1 MGILDWLRP
10 RARAAPQASPAP
22 AAPLP
27 PAPPVKAAL
36 PRPGAPLLALG
47 AMSPADRRTAL
58 LRGVVDPTLAWLADM
73 SVPSDDRARVILLAI
88 AGQEADCM
96 HRRQIPVAHAM
107 GLWQFERGGGVA
119 GVLSHRA
126 SMLIAGRVCVARNVR
141 ANSTDV
147 HMALAHDDVLACALA
162 RLLLWTD
169 ARPLPGVHAEDEAWA
184 YYLRNWRPGAY
195 DRGTDEERAKLRA
208 KWAGHHRMARDAV
221 GIR

>member
-1 MGILDWLRP
+1 MMLWPSLPWPWR
-10 RARAAPQASPAP
+10 RAQAAQDAATAP

-58 LRGVVDPTLAWLADM
+58 LRGVIDPTLAWLADLG
-73 SVPSDDRARVILLAI
+73 VPSDDRARVILLAI
-88 AGQEADCM
+88 AGQEADAK

-126 SMLIAGRVCVARNVR
+126 SMLIAGRVCVARDVR
-141 ANSTDV
+141 AISTDV
-147 HMALAHDDVLACALA
+147 HLALERDDVLACAFA

-184 YYLRNWRPGAY
+184 YYLRCWRPGKPHP
-195 DRGTDEERAKLRA
+195 ER
-208 KWAGHHRMARDAV
+208 WPDNHRLARDAV
-221 GIR
+221 GVR